1 MVDVL
6 LQSGKIKKM
15 NMRYARIFEKLGKGI
30 IWTGEIKAHEVSEDE
45 KPKRRGRPP
54 KAKEVIEE

>member
-30 IWTGEIKAHEVSEDE
+30 IWTGEIKSSEIIEDE
-45 KPKRRGRPP
+45 RPKRRGRPP